1 MVGITL
7 YCGGKDRMTEKR
19 WSYSGG
25 VIVGTDICEN
35 GIPHTN
41 RSVVTHLNKY
51 EREIEKLKEENEQL
65 KKELFE
71 VEKDY
76 LIETTDEDDDVVDLE
91 KEIEEL
97 RKGIFG

>member
-1 MVGITL
+1 
-7 YCGGKDRMTEKR
+7 MTEKR

-51 EREIEKLKEENEQL
+51 EREIEKLKEENGQL
-65 KKELFE
+65 K
-71 VEKDY
+71 
-76 LIETTDEDDDVVDLE
+76 
-91 KEIEEL
+91 EEL
-97 RKGIFG
+97 NSFKPVVFQDTTNNGTILLYAKEYGVKND